1 MIRVLST
8 RPLEPHVLDQAAQ
21 KGIRIDTLSFI
32 DTEPIRDTALTHQ
45 VQQLGAQS
53 LTAVFTSMNAVEAV
67 AGHLGRPAPAS
78 ALDGSP
84 ASSMEGSP
92 ASSMERSPA
101 SPPEDSTP
109 RLPWKIFC
117 IGAATRRLIEAKF
130 GPTTIAGTAP
140 SASELAAVVLKHH
153 PSEVF
158 FFCGDQRR
166 EELPEKLTAA
176 GVHLHE
182 LVVYKTAQTPQRI
195 EDVYDSIVF
204 FSPSAV
210 HSFFSVNSTTEKTIL
225 FAIGKTTADTIHTY
239 VNNPVITSAAPE
251 KEGLVRQ
258 LIDYYERLERARPKD
273 NN

>member
-78 ALDGSP
+78 
-84 ASSMEGSP
+84 
-92 ASSMERSPA
+92 SMERSPA
-101 SPPEDSTP
+101 SPPDGSTP

>member
-53 LTAVFTSMNAVEAV
+53 LTAVFTSMSAVEAV

-78 ALDGSP
+78 
-84 ASSMEGSP
+84 
-92 ASSMERSPA
+92 
-101 SPPEDSTP
+101 PPEGSTP